1 MPARNT
7 GGRVAASMQGSCL
20 CGGVRF
26 EVTEPFVG
34 VVHCHCASCKKLS
47 GGGGTTSGLV
57 ATSAIHVLAGEELLR
72 TFQPA
77 DGKAKTFCS
86 ACGSNVFGA
95 GYPESEAS
103 AVRLTTLDAGLEQE
117 PRAHI
122 FVRSVA
128 SWETLPEDGL
138 PRFDERPG

>member
-1 MPARNT
+1 MSDPSRT
-7 GGRVAASMQGSCL
+7 GGCL

-26 EVTEPFVG
+26 ELAEPFDG

-57 ATSAIHVLAGEELLR
+57 ATSAIRITDGEELLR

-86 ACGSNVFGA
+86 VCGSNLFGA
-95 GYPESEAS
+95 GFPESEAS
-103 AVRLTTLDAGLEQE
+103 AVRLTALESGLEQQ

-128 SWETLPEDGL
+128 AWETLPEDGL
-138 PRFDERPG
+138 PRFDERPS